1 MADAMATQATRAPL
15 VHLDPSGADHHGEA
29 ARMRELGPVVRAVL
43 PGDVRMWVVTEYALL
58 ADLVTDPRVSRDW
71 HNWHALQRGEVPE
84 DWPLLN
90 VIRLNSVMSHD
101 GAEHQRL
108 RRPLIRTFTRSRVE
122 GLRPRIEHI
131 VTTLLDDLP
140 NQAGPDGA
148 VDLRQHYAYPFP
160 MQVICELIGVPESWR
175 PRFREL
181 IDSVVR
187 ADTTAEETL
196 AIQEERHDLWS
207 RLIAMRRAEPVD
219 DLTSAL
225 IAINNEDN
233 EALTDE
239 ELEDTLWMLIGAGHE
254 TTLALIINATRAL
267 LTHPDQ
273 LAIARDGDA
282 ETWAKVVEETLRWD
296 APIGNFPARYPL
308 EDITVGGVTIPKGE
322 AILAPFSGVNRDP
335 ARFGPGADRFDIT
348 RPPTKHIAFG
358 GGPHVC
364 LGAHLARIELA
375 VALPALFARY
385 PDLRLAVEPGELT
398 PVPSFMFN
406 SAISLPVHLGPA
418 AG

>member
-1 MADAMATQATRAPL
+1 MADSMATQVPL
-15 VHLDPSGADHHGEA
+15 VHLDPLGTDHHGEA
-29 ARMRELGPVVRAVL
+29 ARMRELGPVVRAML
-43 PGDVRMWVVTEYALL
+43 PGDVQMWVVTDYALL

-71 HNWHALQRGEVPE
+71 HNWHALQRGEVPD

-101 GAEHQRL
+101 GTEHQRL
-108 RRPLIRTFTRSRVE
+108 RRPLTRAFTRSRVE

-131 VTTLLDDLP
+131 VTTLVDDLP
-140 NQAGPDGA
+140 NHVGPDGA
-148 VDLRQHYAYPFP
+148 VDLRILYAYPFP
-160 MQVICELIGVPESWR
+160 MQVICELIGVPESWW

-181 IDSVVR
+181 IDAVVR
-187 ADTTAEETL
+187 ADTTAEEAV
-196 AIQEERHDLWS
+196 AIQQERHDLWN
-207 RLIAMRRAEPVD
+207 RLIGMRRAEPVD

-225 IAINNEDN
+225 IAISDEDD
-233 EALTDE
+233 ERLTDE

-254 TTLALIINATRAL
+254 TTLSLIVNATRAL

-282 ETWAKVVEETLRWD
+282 DTWAKVVEETLRWD

-308 EDITVGGVTIPKGE
+308 ESITIGGVTIPQGE

-335 ARFGPGADRFDIT
+335 VRFGQGADRFDIT
-348 RPPTKHIAFG
+348 RPPSKHMAFG

-364 LGAHLARIELA
+364 LGAHLARLEAA

-385 PDLRLAVEPGELT
+385 PDLRLAVDPAGLT
-398 PVPSFMFN
+398 PVPSFMSN
-406 SAISLPVHLGPA
+406 SAISLPVYLGPS
-418 AG
+418 GG